1 MSFDDSIC
9 EMQLLAKDGVYLPA
23 APRAVNELPLSPGAR
38 ADVAVYCSE
47 AGAANLVS
55 TGRRRQLQG
64 RLPGGG
70 GTTTGG
76 GGQTATAGK
85 WTGVALTVVAS
96 GAHAGQASAVPSFA
110 VTRPCYLASTL
121 GATADT
127 VEAIRLGPLPNFNR
141 NRFSGEDSYEASF
154 AAGSLV
160 QLEVSGVLGT
170 GGHPFHTHV
179 NPYQIVQMTPRDS
192 TYYQVGDWHDTIYDG
207 RDTAVL
213 RFYADTFT
221 GKMVMHCH
229 FLNHEDEGMMVVYQ
243 ITGNEGDVYAK
254 AETLDPTCYRG
265 ADGRGSQIDPSSA
278 CTRIATRSG
287 LRYRSGIMKA
297 A

>member
-121 GATADT
+121 GA
-127 VEAIRLGPLPNFNR
+127 IRIVAPH
-141 NRFSGEDSYEASF
+141 SA
-154 AAGSLV
+154 V
-160 QLEVSGVLGT
+160 QVT
-170 GGHPFHTHV
+170 RPRHHV
-179 NPYQIVQMTPRDS
+179 FDPICAPRS
-192 TYYQVGDWHDTIYDG
+192 T
-207 RDTAVL
+207 
-213 RFYADTFT
+213 
-221 GKMVMHCH
+221 
-229 FLNHEDEGMMVVYQ
+229 
-243 ITGNEGDVYAK
+243 
-254 AETLDPTCYRG
+254 
-265 ADGRGSQIDPSSA
+265 
-278 CTRIATRSG
+278 TRSI
-287 LRYRSGIMKA
+287 SCQKA
-297 A
+297 RPIAVRAG